1 MSFDRKDSQQA
12 WDSGGRIIAL
22 IYKWNW
28 GGNDALVMCS
38 SYRSWNMYIVHTC
51 PAVTESLKSMQM
63 AAISAEMVLRASYS
77 SFCFRTRAYL
87 SSLFYLISF
96 QIKMAS
102 YSFKSFLCFYVV
114 SCTAM
119 GPTHRWLAH
128 TATWFGHRSAGPGLN
143 DLWADSHWEVLV
155 LLGPL
160 GLQSQLIGNLKRL
173 AQRQYNLI
181 GQVLDA
187 RREERDETNDL
198 TALTLQWDMKFYNLK
213 QNSIKWRSGCDLRSI
228 WQELAAAL
236 RM

>member
-1 MSFDRKDSQQA
+1 
-12 WDSGGRIIAL
+12 
-22 IYKWNW
+22 
-28 GGNDALVMCS
+28 
-38 SYRSWNMYIVHTC
+38 MYIEHTC
-51 PAVTESLKSMQM
+51 PAIIESLKLMQM
-63 AAISAEMVLRASYS
+63 AAIRAEMVLRASYS
-77 SFCFRTRAYL
+77 SFCFITRAYL
-87 SSLFYLISF
+87 PSLFYFYFISF

-102 YSFKSFLCFYVV
+102 YSLKSFLCFLPIMYVV

-119 GPTHRWLAH
+119 DPTHRWLAH
-128 TATWFGHRSAGPGLN
+128 TATWFGHRSAGSGLN

-187 RREERDETNDL
+187 KREERDETNDL
-198 TALTLQWDMKFYNLK
+198 TALTLQWGMKFYNLK
-213 QNSIKWRSGCDLRSI
+213 RNSIKWRSGCDLRR
-228 WQELAAAL
+228 QRLAGPL